1 MILRVLGAGALL
13 LGALFV
19 VIALL
24 VLLPFFSNFSTSLL
38 ILAAVFGVFAYVFLA
53 IGWQLFHPPARR
65 RGSVEEAADEE
76 RWASVSAVADEQIG
90 AASVDVSVD
99 SGEGVAIADHR
110 ALALE
115 GAGVSEEIGVSVAM
129 VEEPLSGSAGVLA
142 ADSEPIV
149 DTPSSTFSGFAP
161 VPQGGEPRLGEV
173 DEPGAGND
181 VRSGNGHSSERAV
194 FKKAGPPVPER
205 SESHR

>member
-1 MILRVLGAGALL
+1 MMFRILGAA
-13 LGALFV
+13 ALFLGTLFG
-19 VIALL
+19 VITLL

-65 RGSVEEAADEE
+65 RGSIEEAADGK
-76 RWASVSAVADEQIG
+76 RWTWVSAVANEQVG
-90 AASVDVSVD
+90 VAFVGDAVYSWEGTAVADHQAVVLGSPDVSED
-99 SGEGVAIADHR
+99 
-110 ALALE
+110 
-115 GAGVSEEIGVSVAM
+115 M

-161 VPQGGEPRLGEV
+161 VPRGGEPRLGEV

-181 VRSGNGHSSERAV
+181 AHPGNGHSSERAV
-194 FKKAGPPVPER
+194 FKKTGNPASER
-205 SESHR
+205 SESRR